1 MCISLIAMGWRW
13 HLFEPWWHL
22 IPRTTHA
29 VTKIKAINQ
38 WRRQTLLYVKGPDCR
53 KVNLY
58 RRIVES
64 ISKMRAETDKQ
75 VFTGWKSWS
84 QRRWATVLS
93 TAIQE
98 AVLGKSI
105 KFPSRRAKTLSQ
117 VEVAFIW
124 KQSSKSERCCCGIW
138 FGMESA
144 WRASQQKRWNWKW
157 DRELAI
163 GLDFPLTEE
172 AVKEIKWRAAK
183 RNRYRTKDMMVGAL
197 EVPHSR
203 IFTTEQ
209 LSDRTLTRLEAHR
222 GPRR

>member
-1 MCISLIAMGWRW
+1 M
-13 HLFEPWWHL
+13 
-22 IPRTTHA
+22 
-29 VTKIKAINQ
+29 
-38 WRRQTLLYVKGPDCR
+38 KGPDCR

-58 RRIVES
+58 WRIVES
-64 ISKMRAETDKQ
+64 IGKMTAETDKH

-93 TAIQE
+93 TEIQE

-105 KFPSRRAKTLSQ
+105 NCPSRRVKTLSQ

-124 KQSSKSERCCCGIW
+124 QQSSKSERCCCGIW

-157 DRELAI
+157 DRESAI
-163 GLDFPLTEE
+163 GLDLPLTEE
-172 AVKEIKWRAAK
+172 AVKEMEWRAAK
-183 RNRYRTKDMMVGAL
+183 RNKYRTKDMMVGAL
-197 EVPHSR
+197 EVPDSR

-209 LSDRTLTRLEAHR
+209 LSDRKLTRLEAHR
-222 GPRR
+222 GPQR